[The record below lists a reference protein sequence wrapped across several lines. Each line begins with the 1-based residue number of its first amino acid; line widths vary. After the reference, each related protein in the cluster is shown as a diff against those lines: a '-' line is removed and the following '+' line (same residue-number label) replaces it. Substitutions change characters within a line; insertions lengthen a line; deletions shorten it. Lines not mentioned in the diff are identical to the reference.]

1 MLIFV
6 LIAESISVLL
16 GLLPELLD
24 ISATFAVHPFLPSSV
39 CVCFTK
45 LMRPLL
51 WRWRFM
57 GHNNY
62 INLDDGLSSQ
72 PDGLSWSDLLCN
84 EEKSMQIG
92 ECLGFVI
99 DSISLSFWI
108 PEKKVSKLKG
118 LLESAIQARCS
129 SFRDLAR
136 IAGQVLSFQL
146 LCQSTQFLVFWPGR
160 WTLPLKPSQHGKT
173 SFQSARA
180 HILVL
185 QHRLVQRLFYKAT
198 ISDPYRFVFRF
209 KWYSFRRFFIHS
221 RRHRYERHVETRG

>member
-24 ISATFAVHPFLPSSV
+24 ISATFAVHPFLPRSV

-118 LLESAIQARCS
+118 LLEPAIQAGCS

-136 IAGQVLSFQL
+136 IAGTIISVALPVDPISRL
-146 LCQSTQFLVFWPGR
+146 LTRQMNFAIETKSAWENVIPVCSSSYFGTA
-160 WTLPLKPSQHGKT
+160 T
-173 SFQSARA
+173 SIGSAV
-180 HILVL
+180 IL
-185 QHRLVQRLFYKAT
+185 
-198 ISDPYRFVFRF
+198 
-209 KWYSFRRFFIHS
+209 
-221 RRHRYERHVETRG
+221 